1 MNGASQLNF
10 NEAGNDLLETPCD
23 REEATGCPVFGA
35 LVGAIAGALSGLG
48 CAKLWTAL
56 PAAPTAIVL
65 AVMGLMIG
73 IPIGIWRGRLGK
85 DIATPILLSY
95 LLLPSVIVLVGMTVD
110 GRFFRSVIFAIG
122 FAFPLGGMLL
132 GGILDRLHE
141 VTCQRNR

>member
-1 MNGASQLNF
+1 MKRRAIAKKQLAAPNF
-10 NEAGNDLLETPCD
+10 E
-23 REEATGCPVFGA
+23 
-35 LVGAIAGALSGLG
+35 LVGAIAGAVSGLG

-56 PAAPTAIVL
+56 SAAPTAIVL
-65 AVMGLMIG
+65 AVVGLLIG

-122 FAFPLGGMLL
+122 FAFTLGGMLL
-132 GGILDRLHE
+132 GGI
-141 VTCQRNR
+141 